1 MQISRRRDLPKGAI
15 MKSEILRL
23 IAGGLLALICCYIGL
38 LIKRRYA
45 SRVTFFKS
53 ASAFCI
59 MLSDELS
66 MRKTPI
72 PAVVS
77 KFTAGRKGVFEDL
90 LCEWAQNA
98 KLGKNSD
105 FDKYKLLKNDETK
118 DVATFLDTLGK
129 TDLRDQIAHVK
140 HYKEAFDRKTTE
152 CETQSKKQGSMYF
165 KLCVLLG
172 IAIILI
178 LA

>member
-1 MQISRRRDLPKGAI
+1 

-72 PAVVS
+72 PVVCD
-77 KFTAGRKGVFEDL
+77 KFTAGRRGVFEDL
-90 LCEWAQNA
+90 LCEWARSV
-98 KLGKNSD
+98 KLGKNAD

-118 DVATFLDTLGK
+118 DIATFLNMLGK
-129 TDLRDQIAHVK
+129 TDLKDQLAHVE

-152 CETQSKKQGSMYF
+152 CESQSKKQGAMYF